1 MSDEDKKENGEKQGE
16 EGKDE
21 KRKMLGLEPVE
32 TQHELALKD
41 RTLNYTARAG
51 ALPLKDD
58 QDEIEAE
65 IFFVAY
71 DLDGVEDRSDR
82 PLTFVFNGGPGSST
96 IWLHMGALG
105 PKRVRMEAEGWM
117 PPPPY
122 RLIENEHTWLDRT
135 DLVFV
140 DPVGTGFSRAAKA
153 DLDQKFWSFK
163 GDIDS
168 VGEFIRLYLTRYQ
181 RWSSPLFLAGE
192 SYGTTRAAGLAGH
205 LVDKG
210 IGFNGIVL
218 ISTALNLRPIFFEQG
233 DDLPFQLF
241 VPTYAATAWYHQVLD
256 GELQKRDLPDLLAE
270 VESWAESELTVA
282 LMKGDRISAEE
293 RAAVAEKLA
302 TYTGLDL
309 DYVIGTNLRID
320 IFRFCKEL
328 LRGEKRSVG
337 RLDSRFKGVEALEVT
352 EHPEFDPSML
362 AIKPPYTSTFNDYVR
377 SELGVET
384 DLAYE
389 VMSETVHEK
398 WEWEKG
404 SLPSTGDTLRSAMA
418 KNAYMKVFVGQG
430 YYDLATPH
438 FATEY
443 MITHM
448 NIDPELRENVRVAY
462 YQAGHMFYLDVKSLA
477 AFKTDIDDFFS

>member
-153 DLDQKFWSFK
+153 DLD
-163 GDIDS
+163 
-168 VGEFIRLYLTRYQ
+168 L
-181 RWSSPLFLAGE
+181 
-192 SYGTTRAAGLAGH
+192 
-205 LVDKG
+205 
-210 IGFNGIVL
+210 
-218 ISTALNLRPIFFEQG
+218 
-233 DDLPFQLF
+233 
-241 VPTYAATAWYHQVLD
+241 
-256 GELQKRDLPDLLAE
+256 
-270 VESWAESELTVA
+270 
-282 LMKGDRISAEE
+282 
-293 RAAVAEKLA
+293 
-302 TYTGLDL
+302 
-309 DYVIGTNLRID
+309 
-320 IFRFCKEL
+320 
-328 LRGEKRSVG
+328 
-337 RLDSRFKGVEALEVT
+337 
-352 EHPEFDPSML
+352 
-362 AIKPPYTSTFNDYVR
+362 
-377 SELGVET
+377 
-384 DLAYE
+384 
-389 VMSETVHEK
+389 
-398 WEWEKG
+398 
-404 SLPSTGDTLRSAMA
+404 
-418 KNAYMKVFVGQG
+418 
-430 YYDLATPH
+430 
-438 FATEY
+438 
-443 MITHM
+443 
-448 NIDPELRENVRVAY
+448 
-462 YQAGHMFYLDVKSLA
+462 
-477 AFKTDIDDFFS
+477 